1 MLTADQMR
9 ALPDFFADIPD
20 PRRAQGRRH
29 PLPAV
34 LAVATAAVLCGMR
47 GYQAIGRWAQDLSQ
61 RLRARLRCRY
71 RDRTYLVPSR
81 TVLREVFIR
90 VDPDRLD
97 QALRAW
103 NAQFAA
109 EDEGLAIDGKT
120 LGNAIDE
127 EGRQTHILGVVG
139 HQTGRCHTQK
149 KSAPC
154 P

>member
-20 PRRAQGRRH
+20 PRRRQGRRH

-47 GYQAIGRWAQDLSQ
+47 GYKAIGLWAKDLSQ
-61 RLRARLRCRY
+61 RMRARLRCRY
-71 RDRTYLVPSR
+71 LDRTYLVPST
-81 TVLREVFIR
+81 TVVREVLIR

-120 LGNAIDE
+120 LCNAIDE
-127 EGRQTHILGVVG
+127 EGRQAHVLGVIG
-139 HQTGRCHTQK
+139 HQTRRCHTQK
-149 KSAPC
+149 KSALC